1 MSPRDDLG
9 DPALDPPLTI
19 RVHPDDDPR
28 DPAARRVIKTDLP
41 SSGAPDEPWLVVIGT
56 DLHRGMLLMGNED
69 VVTWPRQHWLV
80 AATVFR
86 HAEHAAR
93 PAAMLDGSDVA
104 ATPFR
109 IGER

>member
-28 DPAARRVIKTDLP
+28 DSEARRVARAAPSSLTDL
-41 SSGAPDEPWLVVIGT
+41 APWICLTGPRHEIDMSFS
-56 DLHRGMLLMGNED
+56 DSA

-80 AATVFR
+80 AAAVFR

-109 IGER
+109 MGER